1 MARISLG
8 IGLGL
13 SDLQGSTGAVG
24 TAPVISIYSPE
35 DDATGVSASANLVA
49 TFDQNIVFD
58 IAGGTLVLRH
68 SGTTVVETF
77 TIASTTSATGD
88 GGGTA
93 TIVGNQLT
101 VNPGANMA
109 DSLSHSFQIAATSID
124 SDVNGLSFAG
134 ITDDTTWNWTTAAAS
149 TAGEPIGL
157 LLALTK
163 AA

>member
-1 MARISLG
+1 MRLSLG

-13 SDLQGSTGAVG
+13 SDLQGSTGVIG
-24 TAPVISIYSPE
+24 TAPVINTYSPDDE
-35 DDATGVSASANLVA
+35 DTGVAVGVNLVA

-58 IAGGTLVLRH
+58 VTGGDLLLRH

-93 TIVGNQLT
+93 TISGNQLT
-101 VNPGANMA
+101 INPGADQA
-109 DSLSHSFQIAATSID
+109 VSTGHSFQIPATSID
-124 SDVNGLSFAG
+124 SAVNGLSFAG
-134 ITDDTTWNWTTAAAS
+134 ITDDTTWNWTTAGSS

-157 LLALTK
+157 LLVLTK